1 MEADMITTPLC
12 ALLGIDHPILNASM
26 AEIAAGNERADLAV
40 AGVSAGVGAGQITSA
55 QPAGE
60 IVRAIVQEAEELL
73 RQRPRL
79 LLG

>member
-1 MEADMITTPLC
+1 MHSSTTGPVEAEIPAHRE
-12 ALLGIDHPILNASM
+12 ALQ

-40 AGVSAGVGAGQITSA
+40 AGISAGVGAGLITAA

-60 IVRAIVQEAEELL
+60 IVRSIVQEAEELL
-73 RQRPRL
+73 RERPRV